1 MKNKSLIATAVVFF
15 FVGLASALTVRL
27 VPMNHDHGSHAPD
40 LPEEEISILHQPM
53 TDLQGNVTAIADLF
67 GAGGAGETILVNFWA
82 SWCAPCVHEMPL
94 LQKAAAQHKVKT
106 IGVSYEEIATVEKFL
121 ARHPVDYPLYKSSY
135 DIFYF
140 FQQHGNRTAV
150 LPYTMLINAE
160 GEVIRKKIGD
170 FKTVEEITEFA
181 LQ

>member
-1 MKNKSLIATAVVFF
+1 M
-15 FVGLASALTVRL
+15 
-27 VPMNHDHGSHAPD
+27 
-40 LPEEEISILHQPM
+40 
-53 TDLQGNVTAIADLF
+53 
-67 GAGGAGETILVNFWA
+67 NFWA